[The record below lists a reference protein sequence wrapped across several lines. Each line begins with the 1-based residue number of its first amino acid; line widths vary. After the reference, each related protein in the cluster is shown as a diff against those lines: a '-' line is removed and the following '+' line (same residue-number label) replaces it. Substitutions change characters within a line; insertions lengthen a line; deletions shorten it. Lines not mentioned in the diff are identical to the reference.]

1 METATNKAELIAS
14 KFSNPNEPAVTI
26 ILILTITKIILD
38 VILLAYKCYNTT
50 SGVNSVIRNPSF
62 ASKLILARVIS
73 RHCRG
78 MNIDQRKLRREI
90 LNINLNEVELVNLI
104 QECQNPSIN
113 KSLKGEKNE

>member
-1 METATNKAELIAS
+1 
-14 KFSNPNEPAVTI
+14 
-26 ILILTITKIILD
+26 
-38 VILLAYKCYNTT
+38 
-50 SGVNSVIRNPSF
+50 
-62 ASKLILARVIS
+62 
-73 RHCRG
+73 